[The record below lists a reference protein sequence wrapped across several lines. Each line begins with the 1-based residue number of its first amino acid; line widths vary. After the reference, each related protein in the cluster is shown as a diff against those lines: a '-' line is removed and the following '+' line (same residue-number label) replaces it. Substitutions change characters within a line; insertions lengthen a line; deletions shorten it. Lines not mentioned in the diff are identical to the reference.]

1 MKLIFS
7 LKQLPQ
13 FRNSSF
19 AERLKI
25 IETIQKEALPG
36 WRSHVVGAI
45 TVIIGF
51 SSLKVLHLYI
61 LEPLVTVVFA
71 ISLILLAHLIQLNL
85 CVKYARKRKPELLQI
100 QKVA

>member
-1 MKLIFS
+1 MKPIFS
-7 LKQLPQ
+7 LRQLPQ
-13 FRNSSF
+13 FRNSSI
-19 AERLKI
+19 AERFKI

-36 WRSHVVGAI
+36 WRSHVAGAI
-45 TVIIGF
+45 TVTIGF
-51 SSLKVLHLYI
+51 SFIKVLHLYV

-100 QKVA
+100 QKIV